1 MGRTRHSNTVYS
13 FRQAEADFTMWGS
26 GSRFS
31 KNYGPI
37 VEDQKSN
44 PMYITKNCVQNYVS
58 IVVST
63 VQENSS
69 QSSSFINPQYLS
81 LDFVGKTALRYLCHI
96 SLTSQKR
103 YLQPLPIFLPKVC
116 TSLLLTDT
124 FTKMSL
130 KSVRVWEF
138 IFLKCN
144 RANVRNPN
152 KQVTM
157 WIWVTA
163 NHFTST
169 ETT

>member
-81 LDFVGKTALRYLCHI
+81 LDFVGEDRI
-96 SLTSQKR
+96 EV
-103 YLQPLPIFLPKVC
+103 PLP
-116 TSLLLTDT
+116 
-124 FTKMSL
+124 
-130 KSVRVWEF
+130 
-138 IFLKCN
+138 
-144 RANVRNPN
+144 
-152 KQVTM
+152 
-157 WIWVTA
+157 
-163 NHFTST
+163 HFTNIT
-169 ETT
+169 KTLPTTSSNLSPKGVHLTVTNWHVYKDELKIRPSMRIYIFEV